1 MIIDVLLLIVGLVLI
16 LGGANYLTQGSAS
29 IARRFGLSDL
39 IVGLTIVAL
48 GTSAPELTISEMSA
62 IDGNPG
68 MAIGNVIGSTIFN
81 IFLVLGTSA
90 VIRPL
95 PFGGVSMLDLEV
107 LSGSALMFW
116 IFGWFFRQRT
126 ITRAEGGIMAPCYVG
141 YIAYLVIQA
150 I

>member
-1 MIIDVLLLIVGLVLI
+1 MELLLPSMFQMNIIWFPILAILVISLKAQSDI
-16 LGGANYLTQGSAS
+16 QMPLVYDFVMSLGS
-29 IARRFGLSDL
+29 
-39 IVGLTIVAL
+39 
-48 GTSAPELTISEMSA
+48 SAPELTISVMSA

-68 MAIGNVIGSTIFN
+68 TAIGNVIGSNIFN

-126 ITRAEGGIMAPCYVG
+126 ITRAEGGIMAACYVG